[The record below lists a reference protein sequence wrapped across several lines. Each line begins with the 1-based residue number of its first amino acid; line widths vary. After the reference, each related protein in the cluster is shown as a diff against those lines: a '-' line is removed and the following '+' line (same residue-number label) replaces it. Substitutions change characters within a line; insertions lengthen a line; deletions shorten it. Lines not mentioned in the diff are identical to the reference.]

1 LFIGTLDETVDAR
14 GMYFKFA
21 DAWVLLPYMTQV
33 EEIRQLQELGVLW
46 TNDFY
51 IF

>member
-1 LFIGTLDETVDAR
+1 
-14 GMYFKFA
+14 MNFKFA
-21 DAWVLLPYMTQV
+21 DPWVLLSYMTQV